1 MPICTLIAPV
11 RLVLAVNAGSGT
23 DWAITRRWQNAVIIE
38 CANRV
43 IMQTHLAYASTKP
56 FA

>member
-1 MPICTLIAPV
+1 MPICTLVATGGIAFT
-11 RLVLAVNAGSGT
+11 VNAGSGT

-38 CANRV
+38 CANRA
-43 IMQTHLAYASTKP
+43 IMQTHLAYASAKP